1 MVNYS
6 NGKVYMIEPVCEK
19 LAEGDIYIGST
30 CKDYLSQRMDSH
42 RSDYKRHSNGLKC
55 SRLTS
60 FDLFDKY
67 GYLNCK
73 ITLLET
79 CPSNT
84 KDELHRREAHYIRTL
99 KCVNRCIPLRTD
111 AEYYLDRIKEIKLYN
126 IMRHSIKITCECGSV
141 HGVEKT
147 WRHVKT
153 IKHLKFIAN
162 KINQTIVA
170 DDEIDLVVVVEID

>member
-1 MVNYS
+1 
-6 NGKVYMIEPVCEK
+6 
-19 LAEGDIYIGST
+19 
-30 CKDYLSQRMDSH
+30 MDAH
-42 RSDYKRHSNGLKC
+42 RRDYKRLLKGLRG

-60 FDLFDKY
+60 YDLFDKY

-99 KCVNRCIPLRTD
+99 KCVNRLIPLSTPK
-111 AEYYLDRIKEIKLYN
+111 EYNFDNKEYRKQYDLRIN
-126 IMRHSIKITCECGSV
+126 AIKINCECGSV
-141 HGVEKT
+141 HRVQQT
-147 WRHVKT
+147 HRHVKT
-153 IKHLKFIAN
+153 IKHLKFIAD